1 MNLFERFEILED
13 PRDIR
18 GKKYKLIDILIM
30 TIYGLLCGLKDYVN
44 IADFMKLKE
53 DYFTKLLNLENGTPS
68 HDCLSDVFA
77 VIDSKKFMEI
87 FIEWTKDI
95 VKIKTGKKIS
105 IDGKAIKSATDKINN
120 GNIPYIVSA
129 FIGEIGLSIG
139 QVKVD
144 DKSNEITAIPDL
156 LDLLDIEGAT
166 ITIDA
171 IGTQEEIINKIV
183 DKGAHFVLPVKDNQ
197 RELKK
202 QIKSHFE
209 SYNNLYGN
217 SEVFHKKSIEKD
229 HGRIEEREYF
239 LSYNT
244 SKIKD
249 KDKWKTV
256 KAIAYTKVYRIFKDE
271 TIMTENYYIID
282 YEISIERLIESIRD
296 HWNIECGLHW
306 KLDVIL
312 DEDHSRNRVNNSI
325 NNLSIMR
332 KIVFTFPYIY
342 SELFIFYI
350 LFFLNH
356 FTKFT
361 MGFNHFCFFH
371 NSAPFKKK
379 FHMKNVDYLH
389 NSLRPFFLL
398 LFKIFVFLRAKN
410 PCFFAL
416 FLLFG

>member
-1 MNLFERFEILED
+1 MNLFEMFEVLED

-68 HDCLSDVFA
+68 HDCLSDIFA
-77 VIDSKKFMEI
+77 AIDSQKFMEI
-87 FIEWTKDI
+87 FIEWTKEI
-95 VKIKTGKKIS
+95 VKNKAGKNIS

-139 QVKVD
+139 QVKVG

-156 LDLLDIEGAT
+156 LDLLEIEGAT

-171 IGTQEEIINKIV
+171 IGTQEEIVNKIV
-183 DKGAHFVLPVKDNQ
+183 EKQGHYVLPVKDNQ
-197 RELKK
+197 KELKK
-202 QIKSHFE
+202 QIKSQFD

-217 SEVFHKKSIEKD
+217 KDVLNKRTLEKN

-239 LSYNT
+239 LCYDV

-249 KDKWKTV
+249 KTKWKTV
-256 KAIAYTKVYRIFKDE
+256 NAIAYTKVSRTFDDE
-271 TIMTENYYIID
+271 TIVTENYYIVD
-282 YEISIERLIESIRD
+282 YQISIEKLIETIRS

-312 DEDHSRNRVNNSI
+312 DEDHSRNRIDNSI
-325 NNLSIMR
+325 NNLSIIR
-332 KIVFTFPYIY
+332 KIVFNLASLDNSFGKVPLQRKLTRYMLDFKNI
-342 SELFIFYI
+342 EKLIFEI
-350 LFFLNH
+350 IP
-356 FTKFT
+356 
-361 MGFNHFCFFH
+361 
-371 NSAPFKKK
+371 SI
-379 FHMKNVDYLH
+379 
-389 NSLRPFFLL
+389 S
-398 LFKIFVFLRAKN
+398 
-410 PCFFAL
+410 
-416 FLLFG
+416 

>member
-1 MNLFERFEILED
+1 MNLFEKFEILED

-30 TIYGLLCGLKDYVN
+30 TIYGLLCGLKDFTN

-53 DYFTKLLNLENGTPS
+53 DYFTELLNLENGTPS

-77 VIDSKKFMEI
+77 AIDSKKFMEI
-87 FIEWTKDI
+87 FIEWTKEI
-95 VKIKTGKKIS
+95 VKNKTGKNIS

-156 LDLLDIEGAT
+156 LDLLEIEGAT

-171 IGTQEEIINKIV
+171 IGTQEEIVNKIV
-183 DKGAHFVLPVKDNQ
+183 NKKGHYVLPVKDNQ
-197 RELKK
+197 KELKK
-202 QIKSHFE
+202 QIKAQFDV
-209 SYNNLYGN
+209 YNNLYGN
-217 SEVFHKKSIEKD
+217 KDILNKKTLEKD

-239 LSYNT
+239 LCYDV

-249 KDKWKTV
+249 KIKWKTV
-256 KAIAYTKVYRIFKDE
+256 KTIAYTKVSRTYDDE
-271 TIMTENYYIID
+271 TIITENYYIID
-282 YEISIERLIESIRD
+282 YQISIEKLIETIRD

-312 DEDHSRNRVNNSI
+312 DEDHSRNRIENSI
-325 NNLSIMR
+325 SNLSIMR
-332 KIVFTFPYIY
+332 KI
-342 SELFIFYI
+342 IFN
-350 LFFLNH
+350 LASLD
-356 FTKFT
+356 
-361 MGFNHFCFFH
+361 
-371 NSAPFKKK
+371 NSFGKVPLQRKLTRYMLDFKNIEK
-379 FHMKNVDYLH
+379 L
-389 NSLRPFFLL
+389 
-398 LFKIFVFLRAKN
+398 IFEII
-410 PCFFAL
+410 PSIS
-416 FLLFG
+416 

>member
-129 FIGEIGLSIG
+129 FIGELGISIG

-156 LDLLDIEGAT
+156 LDLLDLEGAT

-171 IGTQEEIINKIV
+171 IGTQEEIVNKIV
-183 DKGAHFVLPVKDNQ
+183 DKGAHYVLPVKDNQ

-217 SEVFHKKSIEKD
+217 SEVFYKKGIEKD

-244 SKIKD
+244 TKIKD

-256 KAIAYTKVYRIFKDE
+256 KAIAYTKVYRTFRDE

-282 YEISIERLIESIRD
+282 YEISIEKLIESIRD

-332 KIVFTFPYIY
+332 KIVFNLASLDNSFGKVPLQRKLTRYMLDFNNI
-342 SELFIFYI
+342 EKLIFEVI
-350 LFFLNH
+350 P
-356 FTKFT
+356 
-361 MGFNHFCFFH
+361 
-371 NSAPFKKK
+371 SI
-379 FHMKNVDYLH
+379 
-389 NSLRPFFLL
+389 S
-398 LFKIFVFLRAKN
+398 
-410 PCFFAL
+410 
-416 FLLFG
+416 

>member
-1 MNLFERFEILED
+1 MNLCERFEILED

-44 IADFMKLKE
+44 VADFMKLKE

-129 FIGEIGLSIG
+129 FIGEIGISIG

-156 LDLLDIEGAT
+156 LDLLDLEGAT

-171 IGTQEEIINKIV
+171 IGTQEEIVNKIV
-183 DKGAHFVLPVKDNQ
+183 DKGAHYVLPVKDNQ

-217 SEVFHKKSIEKD
+217 SEVFYKKGIEKD

-244 SKIKD
+244 TKIKD

-256 KAIAYTKVYRIFKDE
+256 KAIAYTKVYRTFRDE

-282 YEISIERLIESIRD
+282 YEISIEKLIESIRD

-312 DEDHSRNRVNNSI
+312 EEDHSRNRVNNSI

-332 KIVFTFPYIY
+332 KIVFNLASLDNSFGKVPLQRKLTRYMLDFNNI
-342 SELFIFYI
+342 EKLIFEVI
-350 LFFLNH
+350 P
-356 FTKFT
+356 
-361 MGFNHFCFFH
+361 
-371 NSAPFKKK
+371 SI
-379 FHMKNVDYLH
+379 
-389 NSLRPFFLL
+389 S
-398 LFKIFVFLRAKN
+398 
-410 PCFFAL
+410 
-416 FLLFG
+416 